1 MQIFHWFSFP
11 NFPLVQFSL
20 PNQVRFQHLSM
31 AMLKTF
37 MSGDLS
43 VVYSMSHLCVV
54 LHFLIFTG
62 KLLICIHTYI
72 QTEMNTSYW
81 TDVCIHTH
89 VYTSYWTIT
98 NVCTHIYIHTYICI
112 LITGQLLMSS
122 YTYTC
127 AYYSLY
133 GYWCMHT
140 HTYIY
145 IYVTHTHTQTHM
157 HTIYW
162 KLSDMYTY
170 TYTYTHICIL
180 VTGQLL
186 ISAHTHKHTH
196 IHTCIWGWLRVVFVF
211 CILCLYSVFCSILG
225 AKC

>member
-37 MSGDLS
+37 MPGDLS
-43 VVYSMSHLCVV
+43 VVFPMSYLCVV

-72 QTEMNTSYW
+72 HTYMNTSYW
-81 TDVCIHTH
+81 TDTDVCIHIH

-98 NVCTHIYIHTYICI
+98 DVCTHIHAYTHIHTHMYICI
-112 LITGQLLMSS
+112 LVTGQLMMSS

-140 HTYIY
+140 HIY
-145 IYVTHTHTQTHM
+145 I
-157 HTIYW
+157 
-162 KLSDMYTY
+162 
-170 TYTYTHICIL
+170 
-180 VTGQLL
+180 
-186 ISAHTHKHTH
+186 
-196 IHTCIWGWLRVVFVF
+196 
-211 CILCLYSVFCSILG
+211 
-225 AKC
+225 